1 MLAKLLICIAP
12 YDYFYLEL
20 SNLLDLLLLYYIY
33 LLSIYLSV
41 TKLKPGTLVFQEQVT
56 NRKITCPEKK
66 KFWCSVHYIQLIVIE
81 NAETFYIL
89 IYLHHYQNNF

>member
-20 SNLLDLLLLYYIY
+20 SNFLDLLLLYYIY

-41 TKLKPGTLVFQEQVT
+41 TKLKPGTLVFREQVT
-56 NRKITCPEKK
+56 NCKITCPEKK